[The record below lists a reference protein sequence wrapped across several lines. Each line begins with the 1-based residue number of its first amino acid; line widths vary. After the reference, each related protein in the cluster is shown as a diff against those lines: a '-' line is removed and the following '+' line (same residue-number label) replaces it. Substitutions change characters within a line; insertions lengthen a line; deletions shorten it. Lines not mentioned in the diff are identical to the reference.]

1 MKGQVHFGRVPYLV
15 IYNAPVS
22 TSKYA
27 KMKTEQESENQ
38 SDDEQNETG
47 FLGITLKK
55 QRYYV
60 LG

>member
-1 MKGQVHFGRVPYLV
+1 MDKERKKNSLMFSISQ
-15 IYNAPVS
+15 
-22 TSKYA
+22 SKYA